1 MQVKNIGVEKAWQKI
16 KHYCAYQERS
26 HAETRDKLYGFGL
39 YKDEVETLLAQLIEE
54 NYLNEER
61 FAIAFAGGKFRV
73 RQWGRI
79 KIKYELQQKRV
90 SPYCIKIAL
99 AAIDE
104 EDYEVCLQKL
114 AETKWAAL
122 KDEENIYAKKSRLQN
137 YLIQKGYEGN
147 LIGAIAKELEKEL
160 PHPPRMD

>member
-1 MQVKNIGVEKAWQKI
+1 MQVKNIGVDKAWQKI

-39 YKDEVETLLAQLIEE
+39 YKEEVETLLAQLIEE

-73 RQWGRI
+73 RQWGRV

-90 SPYCIKIAL
+90 SPYCIKKAL
-99 AAIDE
+99 EAIDE
-104 EDYEVCLQKL
+104 ENYMLCLQKL
-114 AETKWAAL
+114 AAAKWNTF
-122 KDEENIYAKKSRLQN
+122 KEEENSFSKKNRLQS
-137 YLIQKGYEGN
+137 YLMQKGYESN
-147 LIGAIAKELEKEL
+147 LVMEIVRS
-160 PHPPRMD
+160 PPTSQGGI